1 MTPLLLAM
9 ILLPIAAAF
18 RIRRAA
24 DPVLYGFGKADTM
37 PLRGLLALVVMFGHL
52 DTKTQFAV
60 PVLHLVH
67 WATPAVAVFFFLS
80 GYGLVK
86 SYSAAES
93 SGRIPGYWQAF
104 WKRSLARLM
113 VPLLVVGTTWAV
125 TRFFALDIP
134 LHVFFRRLPRF
145 VLHPPFAWYVWA
157 QLAFYAFFFLSFRCF
172 GRRWRVPAACALTL
186 AYFLVMKYAVGTVV
200 YYWITS
206 PAFAVG
212 VVFSTNEERVRAA
225 VRKHPVGV
233 YLFAAVA
240 AASFFAAREIG
251 FWNIPVREAFH
262 LLIGPSFALIF
273 YAFEWLRRVRP
284 LAFVGAISYE
294 VYLLHGVVM
303 KNLLP
308 LGWPPAIAVAAVA
321 LVTIGLSFVLNLAC
335 RGKRRT

>member
-37 PLRGLLALVVMFGHL
+37 PLRGLLALVVMFSHL

-93 SGRIPGYWQAF
+93 FGRMPGYW
-104 WKRSLARLM
+104 
-113 VPLLVVGTTWAV
+113 
-125 TRFFALDIP
+125 
-134 LHVFFRRLPRF
+134 H
-145 VLHPPFAWYVWA
+145 
-157 QLAFYAFFFLSFRCF
+157 
-172 GRRWRVPAACALTL
+172 
-186 AYFLVMKYAVGTVV
+186 
-200 YYWITS
+200 
-206 PAFAVG
+206 
-212 VVFSTNEERVRAA
+212 
-225 VRKHPVGV
+225 
-233 YLFAAVA
+233 
-240 AASFFAAREIG
+240 
-251 FWNIPVREAFH
+251 AFH

-294 VYLLHGVVM
+294 VYLLHGVVL